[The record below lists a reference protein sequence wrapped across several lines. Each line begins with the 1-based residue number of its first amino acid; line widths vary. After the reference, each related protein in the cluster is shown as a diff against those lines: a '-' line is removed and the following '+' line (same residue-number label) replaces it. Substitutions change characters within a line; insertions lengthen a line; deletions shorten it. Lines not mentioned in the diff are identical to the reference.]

1 MAALKQR
8 MALVHPLANAAGLL
22 NISSILLTQSPRGS
36 VPRIGIAN
44 LAKSARRHAAKRR
57 KMWRFARLEPPRST
71 KTSRKCGK
79 EFSLHLR
86 RVHGYAKD
94 SFDEDSR

>member
-22 NISSILLTQSPRGS
+22 NISSILFICSPRES

-44 LAKSARRHAAKRR
+44 PRKSARWHAAKRR
-57 KMWRFARLEPPRST
+57 KMLAL
-71 KTSRKCGK
+71 
-79 EFSLHLR
+79 L
-86 RVHGYAKD
+86 
-94 SFDEDSR
+94 